1 MTNYDDIINMNR
13 PVSKHTHQS
22 IESRASQFAPF
33 AALVGYGEKIEETA
47 RLTDKKIELDE
58 AYKNILSEKLNF
70 LYDNINENNE
80 VTIIYFV
87 KDKKKI
93 DGKYIKKTGI
103 LKKIDVINEIIKF
116 NDNSIINMN
125 DIININGEILDKLFE

>member
-1 MTNYDDIINMNR
+1 MSNYDDIINLNR
-13 PVSKHTHQS
+13 PVSKHPKQS

-33 AALVGYGEKIEETA
+33 AALVGYDDKIEETA
-47 RLTDKKIELDE
+47 RLTDKKIDLDE
-58 AYKNILSEKLNF
+58 TYKNILSEKLNF

-80 VTIIYFV
+80 ITITYFI

-93 DGKYIKKTGI
+93 GGKYIKKTGI

-116 NDNSIINMN
+116 NDNTIINMN
-125 DIININGEILDKLFE
+125 DIININGKILDDLFE